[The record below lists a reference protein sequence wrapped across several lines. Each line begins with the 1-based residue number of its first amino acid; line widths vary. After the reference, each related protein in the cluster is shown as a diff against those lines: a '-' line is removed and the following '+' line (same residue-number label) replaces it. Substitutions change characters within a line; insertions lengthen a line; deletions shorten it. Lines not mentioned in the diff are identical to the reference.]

1 MRPTLATF
9 FSIIFPLWLPQRS
22 RARASYAAPITTLIL
37 LVACSGHAA
46 AQNTVRNVPYSTPV
60 YTYTVQSDIIYGQGE
75 INGGGSFKDLKLD
88 YYIPD
93 IPPPIDA
100 DNTLPLMIMIHGG
113 GFSGGSKTNGNILNN
128 APKYA
133 ERGWLVASIN
143 YRLVGDNPVPS
154 SRVQTLYNAIGGA
167 SAPAQLRAAVASVDD
182 TLAALDFLQARSDVY
197 DDWTTLWGTSAGAI
211 TSLITG
217 YCLDDQSIAR
227 PPVAMVIDQAGG
239 LFGCNVGNPFDDPT
253 GSDPV
258 LMVIHGTNDGTV
270 PFSFATAL
278 QTFATTAG
286 LPLDF
291 QAVVNGGHV
300 PGLGNNTATTGV
312 TLYQRTVDYHHE
324 TVFDGLTQGPQP
336 PLPPG
341 CS

>member
-1 MRPTLATF
+1 MRPITAITL
-9 FSIIFPLWLPQRS
+9 SILSPLCLPQRYEN
-22 RARASYAAPITTLIL
+22 RASYAAPMTTLIL
-37 LVACSGHAA
+37 LLTCSGYAA
-46 AQNTVRNVPYSTPV
+46 AQNVVRNVPYSTPV
-60 YTYTVQSDIIYGQGE
+60 YTYTVQSDVVYGQGE

-100 DNTLPLMIMIHGG
+100 DNTFPLMVMIHGG

-133 ERGWLVASIN
+133 GRGWLVASIN
-143 YRLVGDNPVPS
+143 YRLIGDNPVPS

-182 TLAALDFLQARSDVY
+182 TLTALDFLQARSDVY

-211 TSLITG
+211 TSLIAG
-217 YCLDDQSIAR
+217 YCLDDQNIAR

-239 LFGCNVGNPFDDPT
+239 LYGCNVGTPFDDPT

-258 LMVIHGTNDGTV
+258 LMVIHGTNDSTV

-300 PGLGNNTATTGV
+300 PALGTNAATTGV

-324 TVFDGLTQGPQP
+324 TVFEGLTQGPQP